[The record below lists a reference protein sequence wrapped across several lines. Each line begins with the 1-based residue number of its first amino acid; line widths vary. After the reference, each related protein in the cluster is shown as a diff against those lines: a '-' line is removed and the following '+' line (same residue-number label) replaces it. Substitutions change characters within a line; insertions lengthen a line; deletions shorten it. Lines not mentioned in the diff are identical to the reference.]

1 LQWNDKAI
9 SQEKIHRDSIGD
21 FNEVWNEQEKTG
33 SDLKKRLIDY
43 AAQGLV
49 NISTTSITNS
59 CQYKVKIRDEQ
70 PNFVLMLFN
79 VTSRLIMSFLFPRF

>member
-33 SDLKKRLIDY
+33 SDLKNRLNDY
-43 AAQGLV
+43 AGTGEYIDNLY
-49 NISTTSITNS
+49 N
-59 CQYKVKIRDEQ
+59 
-70 PNFVLMLFN
+70 
-79 VTSRLIMSFLFPRF
+79 

>member
-1 LQWNDKAI
+1 LTTRTVSQRTDITSFRLLPFFVCSFVRLFVCLQWNDKAI

-43 AAQGLV
+43 AGTGEYIDNLY
-49 NISTTSITNS
+49 N
-59 CQYKVKIRDEQ
+59 
-70 PNFVLMLFN
+70 
-79 VTSRLIMSFLFPRF
+79 